1 MILLKT
7 LLLVLLLGLG
17 ACSDEATRLAYDI
30 ESAALK
36 LEASD
41 KNSTEITHTPWAYPD
56 GVKGDYKVSLYP
68 TALVPHQREPESFKN
83 RSLRIHRYSTSFHCR
98 FVSVSEFLQVEKNA
112 DGPTYLLLQKT
123 NKPWNYTSGGKTF
136 KGINTI

>member
-41 KNSTEITHTPWAYPD
+41 KNSTEITHTM
-56 GVKGDYKVSLYP
+56 SLP
-68 TALVPHQREPESFKN
+68 RWRKRGLQSVALPN
-83 RSLRIHRYSTSFHCR
+83 STSPSSKR
-98 FVSVSEFLQVEKNA
+98 A
-112 DGPTYLLLQKT
+112 
-123 NKPWNYTSGGKTF
+123 
-136 KGINTI
+136 